1 MTRIAYLVSDYHAS
15 SHTFVRREVAALRER
30 GLEVALFSV
39 KAGPADRED
48 HVESLLGRALLDY
61 PTALLWALFSRPRE
75 LLSAWTLS
83 LRHHAPG
90 LKAFIWSQFHF
101 IEALVLARLL
111 SRTRATRLHC
121 HFANSG
127 ATVGM
132 IAARLLRLP
141 WSLTLH
147 GISETDYPAGL
158 LLPEKIR
165 QADLVVCASFFM
177 RAQAMRVVEPRHWG
191 KMQIVRCGVDFRALP
206 PVAQEPPGGCMKIV
220 FVGRISAEKGHFG
233 LLVALSG
240 LAEEGEDFH
249 LTAVG
254 DGPAMQQTRARVSEL
269 GLDARVSF
277 TGALNEADAMAQIA
291 VADVFVLPSLM
302 EGLPV
307 VLVEAMSQG
316 KAVVASRVAG
326 IPELV
331 EEGVN
336 GLLFTPSDW
345 SELQS
350 RLRQALRD
358 PPLRAR
364 LGRAGRNTV
373 AARFRIEDAA
383 ERLEQL
389 FVSAAEITRSSD
401 RPQTVGTYSQ

>member
-39 KAGPADRED
+39 RGTPADRED
-48 HVESLLGRALLDY
+48 HVESLLGRTPLDY
-61 PTALLWALFSRPRE
+61 PAALLWALFSRPRE
-75 LLSAWTLS
+75 LLSAWALS

-90 LKAFIWSQFHF
+90 LKAIVWSQFHF

-111 SRTRATRLHC
+111 TRARATRLHC

-147 GISETDYPAGL
+147 GISETDYPAGF

-177 RAQAMRVVEPRHWG
+177 RAQAMRVVEPRHWE
-191 KMQIVRCGVDFRALP
+191 KMHIVRCGVDFRALP
-206 PVAQEPPGGCMKIV
+206 QVAQEPPGSCVKIV
-220 FVGRISAEKGHFG
+220 FVGRISPEKGHFG
-233 LLVALSG
+233 LLAALSG

-277 TGALNEADAMAQIA
+277 TGALNEADALAKIA
-291 VADVFVLPSLM
+291 DADVFVLPSLM

-307 VLVEAMSQG
+307 VLIEAMSLG

-331 EEGVN
+331 DDGVN
-336 GLLFTPSDW
+336 GLLFAPSEW
-345 SELQS
+345 SELRT
-350 RLRQALRD
+350 RLREVLRD
-358 PPLRAR
+358 PPLRTR
-364 LGRAGRNTV
+364 LGRAGLNNV
-373 AARFRIEDAA
+373 AAHFRIEDAA
-383 ERLEQL
+383 ETLERL
-389 FVSAAEITRSSD
+389 FAGPVPIM
-401 RPQTVGTYSQ
+401 RP